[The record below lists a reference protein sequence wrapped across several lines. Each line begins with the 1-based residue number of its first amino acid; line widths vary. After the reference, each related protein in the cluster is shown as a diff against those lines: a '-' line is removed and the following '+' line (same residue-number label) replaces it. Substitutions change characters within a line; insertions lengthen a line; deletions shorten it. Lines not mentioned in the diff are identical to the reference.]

1 MQKQMQDVGLE
12 GTERIGG
19 SPDFHTEILEGSVRL
34 MKALSCCPVKRKDFS
49 SRSSLLQK
57 GQLPRVSLPYSIR
70 GSGSGV

>member
-34 MKALSCCPVKRKDFS
+34 MKPLSCCPVKRKDFS
-49 SRSSLLQK
+49 SRSSLLRK